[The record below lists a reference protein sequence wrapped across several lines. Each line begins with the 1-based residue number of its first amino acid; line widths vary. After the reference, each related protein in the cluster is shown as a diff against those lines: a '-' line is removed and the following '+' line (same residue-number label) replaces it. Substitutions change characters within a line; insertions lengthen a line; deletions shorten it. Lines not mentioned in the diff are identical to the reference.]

1 MNRQDG
7 YVDLGAALSLR
18 TRSTVIRLAI
28 TAVIGI
34 LLWTIADWRPA
45 PAWWAAYAILQLLL
59 IRVSPTGARPMRL
72 YGLSLLS
79 YAVAGLPAW
88 HLWTKTGE
96 LGIAAGTMFLSGML
110 VQLIISSL
118 GARRLF
124 WVSAAPLIAYM
135 VLIPPLAFGAE
146 RLAEGLAGAACAV
159 LLVSYMTVVW
169 LGQQRAIDALGEA
182 RRQAVALQREAEA
195 ASQAKTDFLAAMSHE
210 LRTPM
215 NAVLGAADLLGRTDL
230 TEEQRGH
237 VAMLS
242 DGGSILMQVLN
253 DVLDLAKIEA
263 GKLDIDPANADI
275 HDFVRR
281 CAALWAPRAHDK
293 NLMFEKV
300 IRPGTPQ
307 FVVVDV
313 TRTGQ
318 IVFNLISNALKFTE
332 EGRVGL
338 TLAAE
343 ETGPGLIDLVLTVS
357 DTGIGMSAEVQQ
369 RLFNAFEQADGSTS
383 RRFGGT
389 GLGLSISQRL
399 ARMMGGSIHAES
411 VGGQGP
417 TFTLRLP
424 CRVGEAMVAAPGS
437 SLVDPDA
444 VGPAARILVAEDNPS
459 NQRVIELFLRPLGAE
474 VTLVADGREAL
485 EALDRAPFDLVLMD
499 MQMPVMDG
507 LEATRRLRAGGG
519 RNAGVPVLALTA
531 NVMESHRKACSEA
544 GMNGHIAKPIDARLL
559 LTAVLS
565 AFDPP
570 AAPTKEAQAS

>member
-1 MNRQDG
+1 MTRQED
-7 YVDLGAALSLR
+7 YVDLGAALSMR
-18 TRSTVIRLAI
+18 TRSTVVRLAI
-28 TAVIGI
+28 TAVIGV
-34 LLWTIADWRPA
+34 LLWTMTDWRPA
-45 PAWWAAYAILQLLL
+45 PAWWAAYAVLQLLL
-59 IRVSPTGARPMRL
+59 IRVSPTGSRPLRL

-88 HLWTKTGE
+88 HLWTHAGD
-96 LGIAAGTMFLSGML
+96 LGVAAGTMYLSGML
-110 VQLIISSL
+110 VQLIISAL

-124 WVSAAPLIAYM
+124 WASAAPLIAYL
-135 VLIPPLAFGAE
+135 VLIPPFAFGAE
-146 RLAEGLAGAACAV
+146 GLTASACAV
-159 LLVSYMTVVW
+159 LLVGYMTVVW
-169 LGQQRAIDALGEA
+169 LGQQRAIGALGEA

-281 CAALWAPRAHDK
+281 CAALWAPRAQDK
-293 NLMFEKV
+293 NLVFEKV
-300 IRPGTPQ
+300 ITPGTPQ
-307 FVVVDV
+307 WVVVDV

-332 EGRVGL
+332 AGRVGL

-343 ETGPGLIDLVLTVS
+343 ETGPGLIDLILTVS
-357 DTGIGMSAEVQQ
+357 DTGIGMSPEVQQ

-399 ARMMGGSIHAES
+399 AGMMGGAIRAQS
-411 VGGQGP
+411 VEGQGS

-424 CRVGEAMVAAPGS
+424 CRVGEAVVAAPGS
-437 SLVDPDA
+437 GPVDPDA
-444 VGPAARILVAEDNPS
+444 DRPAARILVAEDNPS

-474 VTLVADGREAL
+474 VTLVADGRQAL
-485 EALDRAPFDLVLMD
+485 EALDSASFDLVLMD

-519 RNAGVPVLALTA
+519 RNAAVPVLALTA
-531 NVMESHRKACSEA
+531 NVMESHRKACAEA

-565 AFDPP
+565 AFDAP
-570 AAPTKEAQAS
+570 AAATAPAMEVQAS